1 MNHFMTEVLHAE
13 NKVMDTWV
21 LKAEE
26 LTEKEKKPMKELPD
40 VALLPG
46 CHMTSALGG
55 KGAHLNVNSFMYR

>member
-1 MNHFMTEVLHAE
+1 MTEVLHAE
-13 NKVMDTWV
+13 NINDTWV

-26 LTEKEKKPMKELPD
+26 LRTEMEKKPIKELPD
-40 VALLPG
+40 AALLPG